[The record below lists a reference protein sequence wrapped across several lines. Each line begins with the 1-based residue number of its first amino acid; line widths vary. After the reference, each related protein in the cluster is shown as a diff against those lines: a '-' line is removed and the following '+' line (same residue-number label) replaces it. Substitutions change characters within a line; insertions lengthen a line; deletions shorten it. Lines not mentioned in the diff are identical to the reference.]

1 MKALHIFSNVV
12 GKTLFLPAI
21 MVLLALTTSLAQ
33 APANDLCAGA
43 TPIACGQT
51 LTGSTLNATIDQAPA
66 CGLSL
71 PKYGVWYS
79 IAGTGGAI
87 TLSTCGG
94 TTNYDTQIGV
104 YSGSCA
110 ALTCVAGNNNFCG
123 RQSTV
128 TFNSTSGT
136 TYYIWVTGVIDARG
150 NFSLSATCANVA
162 PANDLCANAQAITCG
177 QTVSG
182 STTGATADAVGTC
195 GGTSLGTAPG
205 VWYNLTPSASGTV
218 TVSLCGSG
226 YDTKVGVFSGACG
239 ALTCVAGN
247 DDSDDCGDNS
257 LQSRVTFAATAGTT
271 YRILVT
277 GFSSNSGSF
286 TLNTTCPTGPPPV
299 VCNCTNTTSF
309 GSANAPTTPTTA
321 TISTVQYAGEYA
333 TISNA
338 VAGSTYVFTSSNAT
352 DYLTV
357 RTGSSSGTA
366 LACGVTP
373 LTVTPTASGT
383 LYLHINTDAACGVQS
398 VSRTTTVTCSSCL
411 APTAP
416 ANDDC
421 SGAIALSVGTT
432 CSFTQYTTTGAT
444 ASAGAPA
451 PGCALYNGG
460 DVWFSVVVP
469 ASGHL
474 ILDSQTGVITDG
486 GMAIYSGTC
495 GSLTLIECD
504 DDDSANGLMSL
515 INRTGLTPGSTIYV
529 RFWEYNNDNPGTF
542 SICAR
547 NGTPPTLTAP
557 TNTTAALAGDVVG
570 LPEGALTVGNVFPN
584 PMVGNT
590 ASIRVDSP
598 KETEAIVR
606 FVDQMGR
613 EVMMIESD
621 LNVGDNL
628 LQLNISRL
636 PAGTYFVMVQVEG
649 QVIPR
654 RLVVPKS

>member
-1 MKALHIFSNVV
+1 MKALHILSNLS
-12 GKTLFLPAI
+12 GKTLFLPVL
-21 MVLLALTTSLAQ
+21 MVMLALTTSLAQ
-33 APANDLCAGA
+33 APANDLCSGA

-51 LTGSTLNATIDQAPA
+51 VTGSTLNATIDQAPA
-66 CGLSL
+66 CNLSL
-71 PKYGVWYS
+71 PRYGVWYT
-79 IAGTGGAI
+79 IAGTGGDI

-128 TFNSTSGT
+128 TFTSATGT

-162 PANDLCANAQAITCG
+162 PANDLCANAQTITCG

-182 STTGATADAVGTC
+182 TTTGATADAVGTC
-195 GGTSLGTAPG
+195 TTALGTAPG
-205 VWYNLTPSASGTV
+205 VWYNLTPSASGSV
-218 TVSLCGSG
+218 TVSLCGSS
-226 YDTKVGVFSGACG
+226 YDTKMGVFSGACG
-239 ALTCVAGN
+239 ALVCVAGN
-247 DDSDDCGDNS
+247 DDFCS
-257 LQSRVTFAATAGTT
+257 LQSQVSFTATAGTT

-286 TLNTTCPTGPPPV
+286 TLNTTCPTPPPPT
-299 VCNCTNTTSF
+299 CTCANTTAF
-309 GSANAPTTPTTA
+309 GTA
-321 TISTVQYAGEYA
+321 TAGTNNLLVTISTCNFPSEYA
-333 TISNA
+333 TINGA
-338 VAGSTYVFTSSNAT
+338 VAGNTYVFTSSVGT

-357 RTGSSSGTA
+357 RSGTPGGA
-366 LACGVTP
+366 VLGCGTTP
-373 LTVTPTASGT
+373 LTVTATASGT
-383 LYLHINTDAACGVQS
+383 LYLHVNLDSACGTAAS
-398 VSRTTTVTCSSCL
+398 GCRTTTVTCTSCAPPPPPAGCADATPIACGSTVSGTTVG
-411 APTAP
+411 APTNATLATCTTVLNTGP
-416 ANDDC
+416 GKWHTITPTQ
-421 SGAIALSVGTT
+421 SGSVTLTT
-432 CSFTQYTTTGAT
+432 CSAVGFDTKLGVFSGPCSNLVCVAGNDDATCSFSGLRSTVTFTAVAGTTYRIYVTGFGT
-444 ASAGAPA
+444 AS
-451 PGCALYNGG
+451 G
-460 DVWFSVVVP
+460 DYELS
-469 ASGHL
+469 A
-474 ILDSQTGVITDG
+474 
-486 GMAIYSGTC
+486 TC
-495 GSLTLIECD
+495 TS
-504 DDDSANGLMSL
+504 
-515 INRTGLTPGSTIYV
+515 
-529 RFWEYNNDNPGTF
+529 
-542 SICAR
+542 
-547 NGTPPTLTAP
+547 TLTAP
-557 TNTTAALAGDVVG
+557 TNTTAALAGEVVG

-590 ASIRVDSP
+590 ANIRVDSP

>member
-33 APANDLCAGA
+33 APANDLCSGA
-43 TPIACGQT
+43 ITIACGQT
-51 LTGSTLNATIDQAPA
+51 VTGSTLNATIDQAPVCTGMTIA
-66 CGLSL
+66 
-71 PKYGVWYS
+71 KYGVWYS
-79 IAGTGGAI
+79 FAGNGQRV

-94 TTNYDTQIGV
+94 ASWDTQIGV

-110 ALTCVAGNNNFCG
+110 ALTCVAGNNNACG
-123 RQSTV
+123 RQSRV
-128 TFNSTSGT
+128 SFVSAVGT

-150 NFSLSATCANVA
+150 NFSLSATCS
-162 PANDLCANAQAITCG
+162 PANDDCADAFTITCG
-177 QTVSG
+177 QTVSA

-195 GGTSLGTAPG
+195 GTALNTAGG
-205 VWYNLTPSASGTV
+205 VWYNLTPAATGDV

-226 YDTKVGVFSGACG
+226 YDTRLGVFSGACG

-247 DDSDDCGDNS
+247 DDFCS
-257 LQSRVTFAATAGTT
+257 LQSQVTFAATAGTT

-277 GFSSNSGSF
+277 GFSSNTGSF
-286 TLNTTCPTGPPPV
+286 TLNVTCAGTPPPPPPV
-299 VCNCTNTTSF
+299 TCNCTNTTSF

-383 LYLHINTDAACGVQS
+383 LYLHINTNAACGTES

-474 ILDSQTGVITDG
+474 ILDSQAGVITDG

-504 DDDSANGLMSL
+504 DDDSANGLMSF

-557 TNTTAALAGDVVG
+557 TNATAELAGEVVG
-570 LPEGALTVGNVFPN
+570 LPEGALTVGQVFPN
-584 PMVGNT
+584 PLVGST
-590 ASIRVDSP
+590 ANIRVDSP

-606 FVDQMGR
+606 FMDQMGR

-649 QVIPR
+649 KVIPR
-654 RLVVPKS
+654 RLVVPRS